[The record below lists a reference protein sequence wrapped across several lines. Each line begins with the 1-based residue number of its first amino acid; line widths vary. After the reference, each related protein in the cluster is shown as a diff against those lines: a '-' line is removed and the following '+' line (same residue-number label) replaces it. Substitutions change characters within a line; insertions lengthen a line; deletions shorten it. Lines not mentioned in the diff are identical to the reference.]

1 MQWLG
6 FECCNEQQQPG
17 EGRGKTVKKDSLSLE
32 YGQGRRSGEGGG
44 GGGPVGGDG
53 LVGRRLEGCGCP

>member
-17 EGRGKTVKKDSLSLE
+17 EGRGKTVKKDSLSLW
-32 YGQGRRSGEGGG
+32 SM
-44 GGGPVGGDG
+44 VKGDDQERVVVAAA
-53 LVGRRLEGCGCP
+53 L